1 MSRDA
6 PSLNPPM
13 NIAATVVAAA
23 LLLCGHALLGGAQG
37 WRQGALWLL
46 GAALG
51 LSLYHAAFG
60 FAGAFRRLLAEGRG
74 AGLRAQMLMLAV
86 AVLLFQPALAAG
98 EVFGQPV
105 RGFVFPAGVAVLLG
119 AFLFGIGM
127 QLGSGCASGT
137 LYTAGG
143 GSPRMVLTLGF
154 FVVGAT
160 LAAWGSDWW
169 DGLPA
174 LPPVSLPR
182 SLGAW
187 PALLGSLAVFAVVS
201 ALSVRVERRRHGRA
215 ESIWSGGGYGWR
227 ALLHGPWPLAWGAVA
242 LALLNLATL
251 LLSGRP
257 WAITAAFPLWG
268 SLAVDRLGWDDPVFW
283 AYWEEPTRAEAL
295 LRPLAADRITVMN
308 GGLMVGA
315 LLAACLAGRFAPRW
329 RIASGAVL
337 ASMAGG
343 LLLGVGAV
351 LAFGCN
357 ISAYFSGIAS
367 GSLHGWVWIVPGLAG
382 NWVGLRLRPL
392 FGLDR
397 PGGEGAATGERG
409 SELLAAGT
417 SR

>member
-1 MSRDA
+1 
-6 PSLNPPM
+6 
-13 NIAATVVAAA
+13 
-23 LLLCGHALLGGAQG
+23 
-37 WRQGALWLL
+37 
-46 GAALG
+46 
-51 LSLYHAAFG
+51 
-60 FAGAFRRLLAEGRG
+60 
-74 AGLRAQMLMLAV
+74 
-86 AVLLFQPALAAG
+86 
-98 EVFGQPV
+98 
-105 RGFVFPAGVAVLLG
+105 
-119 AFLFGIGM
+119 M
-127 QLGSGCASGT
+127 QLGGGCASGT

-143 GSPRMVLTLGF
+143 GSPRMLLTLGF

-160 LAAWGSDWW
+160 LAAWGSEWW

-187 PALLGSLAVFAVVS
+187 PALLGSLAVFASVS
-201 ALSVRVERRRHGRA
+201 ALSAAIERRRHGRV
-215 ESIWSGGGYGWR
+215 EPIWSSGGGHRRWR

-242 LALLNLATL
+242 LALLNFATL

-268 SLAVDRLGWDDPVFW
+268 SLAVERLGWDDPVFW

-295 LRPLAADRITVMN
+295 LRPLAADRITVMDV
-308 GGLMVGA
+308 GLTVGA

-329 RIASGAVL
+329 RIAPGAGL
-337 ASMAGG
+337 ASVAGG

-382 NWVGLRLRPL
+382 NWVGLWLRPL

-397 PGGEGAATGERG
+397 PGGEGAASGERG
-409 SELLAAGT
+409 PELLAAGT

>member
-1 MSRDA
+1 MPGEARA
-6 PSLNPPM
+6 PHRP
-13 NIAATVVAAA
+13 IGTAATAVAA
-23 LLLCGHALLGGAQG
+23 LLLAAGAALLGAAQG
-37 WRQGALWLL
+37 WRQGALWLV

-86 AVLLFQPALAAG
+86 ALLLFQPALAAG
-98 EVFGQPV
+98 EVWGQPV
-105 RGFVFPAGVAVLLG
+105 RPFVFPAGAAMLLG
-119 AFLFGIGM
+119 AFLFGVGM
-127 QLGSGCASGT
+127 QLGGGCASGT
-137 LYTAGG
+137 LYTVGG
-143 GSPRMVLTLGF
+143 GSPRMLLTLGF

-160 LAAWGSDWW
+160 FAAWCSEWW

-182 SLGAW
+182 IFGAW
-187 PALLGSLAVFAVVS
+187 PALLGSLLVFALVW
-201 ALSVRVERRRHGRA
+201 ALSVRLERRRHGGV
-215 ESIWSGGGYGWR
+215 EGIWR
-227 ALLHGPWPLAWGAVA
+227 AGRRRASLLSGPWPLAWGAVA
-242 LALLNLATL
+242 LALLNFATL

-295 LRPLAADRITVMN
+295 LRPLLSDRTTVMDL
-308 GGLMVGA
+308 GLMVGA
-315 LLAACLAGRFAPRW
+315 LLAASLAGRFAPGW
-329 RIASGAVL
+329 RVAPGAAL
-337 ASMAGG
+337 ASVAGG
-343 LLLGVGAV
+343 SLLGVGAV

-367 GSLHGWVWIVPGLAG
+367 GSLHGWAWIVPGLAG
-382 NWVGLRLRPL
+382 NWIGLLLRPL

-397 PGGEGAATGERG
+397 PGGEGAAPGERG
-409 SELLAAGT
+409 SALLAAET
-417 SR
+417 PR